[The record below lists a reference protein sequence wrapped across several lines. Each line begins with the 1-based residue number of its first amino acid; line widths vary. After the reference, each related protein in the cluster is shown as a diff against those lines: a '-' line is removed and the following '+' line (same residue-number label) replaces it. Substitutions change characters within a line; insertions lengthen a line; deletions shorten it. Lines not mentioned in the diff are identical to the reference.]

1 MYDICVIGGGP
12 GGYVAALRAGRQ
24 GARTCLIE
32 KERLGGTCLNRGC
45 IPVKTLLQTARFC
58 DSIREMA
65 DFGVSVRGGAEV
77 DWTRAVENKNARVD
91 ALVGG
96 IAGLLKGAGVDVIR
110 GEAHFADR
118 NTVTVNGE
126 KIESRNFIIATGSLP
141 FLPLV
146 PGMDMPGIMTS
157 DEALAMEKLPASIVI
172 IGGGVIGAELGQIFL
187 SLGSEVTIVEAE
199 PHLLPHMDREIS
211 DALRAHLLD
220 QGAELLTAAKVT
232 GATETGEGCAVSV
245 RTQDGDREIR
255 CEKALA
261 VTGRTAESGLADEL
275 KLKKNGEFIAVD
287 EDFRTSVPGIYAVGD
302 VTGIGM
308 LAHSAYHQGIHAADH
323 ALGKKSGASCRYIPI
338 CIYTVPELAS
348 VGMTEEAAREK
359 HGDILVGRFPF
370 FASGRALS
378 TGRTEG
384 FAKILAE
391 KEHHRILGVHI
402 VGDSATEMIS
412 EAVLAMEM
420 ECTAEDLMNTIH
432 PHPTMS
438 EAIME
443 AAYQLTGMGIHI

>member
-24 GARTCLIE
+24 GAGTCLIE
-32 KERLGGTCLNRGC
+32 RDRLGGTCLNRGC
-45 IPVKTLLQTARFC
+45 IPVKTLLQTARFY
-58 DSIREMA
+58 DSIKEMA

-77 DWTRAVENKNARVD
+77 DWTRALENKDARVD
-91 ALVGG
+91 GLVGG
-96 IAGLLKGAGVDVIR
+96 VAGLLKRAGVDVIR

-141 FLPLV
+141 FLPPV
-146 PGMDMPGIMTS
+146 SGMDLPGIMTS
-157 DEALAMEKLPASIVI
+157 DEALAVEKLPASIVI
-172 IGGGVIGAELGQIFL
+172 IGGGVIGAELGQMFL

-199 PHLLPHMDREIS
+199 PHLLPHMDREAS
-211 DALRAHLLD
+211 DALKAHLLS
-220 QGAELLTAAKVT
+220 QGAEILTEAKVT
-232 GATETGEGCAVSV
+232 GAAETGEEYSVSV
-245 RTQDGDREIR
+245 RTQDGDRVIL
-255 CEKALA
+255 CEKVLV
-261 VTGRTAESGLADEL
+261 VTGRKAENGPAVELGLKTDR
-275 KLKKNGEFIAVD
+275 GFISVD
-287 EDFRTSVPGIYAVGD
+287 EHFRTSVPGIYAVGD

-323 ALGKKSGASCRYIPI
+323 ALGKNSGPSYRFTPI
-338 CIYTVPELAS
+338 CVYTAPELAS
-348 VGMTEEAAREK
+348 VGMTEDEAREK

-370 FASGRALS
+370 FASGRALT

-384 FAKILAE
+384 FVKILAE

-402 VGDSATEMIS
+402 VGDSASEMIS
-412 EAVLAMEM
+412 EAALAMEM

-438 EAIME
+438 EAVME
-443 AAYQLTGMGIHI
+443 AAYQLAGMGIHI